1 MTEANA
7 VLETHMPPDA
17 SRTLT
22 GGRPEGLGGGGGLDM
37 PNQREQRLVATVS
50 EPGPN
55 RPVYFRPDGS
65 QFTW

>member
-1 MTEANA
+1 MLAA
-7 VLETHMPPDA
+7 LLGWPVLTYVVPVIGHRGPLIG
-17 SRTLT
+17 TI
-22 GGRPEGLGGGGGLDM
+22 
-37 PNQREQRLVATVS
+37 S

>member
-1 MTEANA
+1 VNM
-7 VLETHMPPDA
+7 D
-17 SRTLT
+17 
-22 GGRPEGLGGGGGLDM
+22 
-37 PNQREQRLVATVS
+37 RLKLMGTIA